1 MNLKLENRKLP
12 ENPYKEKKRVFIRIC
27 QYIMFNVFGS
37 HNIKLYCNNNGIYKG
52 KIIWMKVYWKK
63 SEKI

>member
-52 KIIWMKVYWKK
+52 KII
-63 SEKI
+63 